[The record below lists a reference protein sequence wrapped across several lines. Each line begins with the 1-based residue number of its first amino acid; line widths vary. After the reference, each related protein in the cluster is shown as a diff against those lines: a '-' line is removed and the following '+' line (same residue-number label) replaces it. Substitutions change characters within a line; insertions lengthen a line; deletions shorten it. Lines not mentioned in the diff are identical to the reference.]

1 MTRLRVFIV
10 DDHALIR
17 EGVKRLAELQPG
29 LEVVGEA
36 ADGPEAS
43 ERILQA
49 RPDIVL
55 VDVSLPGPDG
65 AQTTRLLKKISPNV
79 KVIALSASEDRAT
92 LREMFEAGASGFVVK
107 RAALDELLHAI
118 RTVAGNGI
126 YVDPRMAGSMV
137 SSFLQ
142 AGTKVASTETTLT
155 DRESR
160 VLRRIAEGHS
170 NKEIAT
176 ELGLSIKTV
185 ETYKMRACDKLGLR
199 RRADIVRFAVQA
211 GWLHEK

>member
-1 MTRLRVFIV
+1 
-10 DDHALIR
+10 
-17 EGVKRLAELQPG
+17 
-29 LEVVGEA
+29 
-36 ADGPEAS
+36 
-43 ERILQA
+43 
-49 RPDIVL
+49 
-55 VDVSLPGPDG
+55 
-65 AQTTRLLKKISPNV
+65 
-79 KVIALSASEDRAT
+79 
-92 LREMFEAGASGFVVK
+92 
-107 RAALDELLHAI
+107 
-118 RTVAGNGI
+118 
-126 YVDPRMAGSMV
+126 MAGSMV

-142 AGTKVASTETTLT
+142 AGTKVASTGTTLT